1 MAPKGIQSLVQVWVP
16 LSQWW
21 IKRAHNPLFG
31 QSWSTILVYSGTFA
45 SRMAQQRIQRGTRS
59 KAFSHFLINKS
70 KIGLLLLS
78 KELLLQLTQDINGI
92 SCTPIWYEA
101 KLHIVNINLTAVDGT
116 KYNFSNTWLGLAVLT
131 HNNNV
136 FLEHCLYF
144 WSNLGWMVI
153 SSLEVLS
160 ISDDLVD

>member
-1 MAPKGIQSLVQVWVP
+1 MMNKNGLITHCLDSLDQPFWYILEHLLPAWPSRGYNVE
-16 LSQWW
+16 L
-21 IKRAHNPLFG
+21 G
-31 QSWSTILVYSGTFA
+31 QRHFLL
-45 SRMAQQRIQRGTRS
+45 
-59 KAFSHFLINKS
+59 FLINKS

-78 KELLLQLTQDINGI
+78 KELLLQLTQEINGI

-101 KLHIVNINLTAVDGT
+101 KLHIVKINLTAVDGT